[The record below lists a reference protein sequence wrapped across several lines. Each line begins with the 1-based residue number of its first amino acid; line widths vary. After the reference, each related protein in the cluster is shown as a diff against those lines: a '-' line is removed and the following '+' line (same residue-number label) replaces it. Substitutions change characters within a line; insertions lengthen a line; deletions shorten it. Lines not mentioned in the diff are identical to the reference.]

1 MILMIVYIYIY
12 IYLTPKQTDQDNSGV
27 LYISVKIDS
36 GNYTGADL
44 AIELLTK
51 INLAFNSPS
60 QPNIFNV
67 TFNARKNTIAIS
79 TLYNELKFKI
89 NNK

>member
-1 MILMIVYIYIY
+1 MIVYIY

-44 AIELLTK
+44 ATELLTK

-60 QPNIFNV
+60 RPNIFNV

-79 TLYNELKFKI
+79 TLYNEI
-89 NNK
+89 